1 MLFRSYHNIKKENIG
16 LIEVMG
22 LAVLPA
28 RLKGEMEE
36 LAEVLVAGGDIKAH
50 ENIAKH
56 YDWVQTFIGK
66 YDINADNV
74 HKILQDEIGDV
85 FAKILECAGVYKR
98 DEAGKAAFIR
108 FVDYVNAK

>member
-1 MLFRSYHNIKKENIG
+1 MPVQLSCIYIVHKLEECSLSS
-16 LIEVMG
+16 LIS
-22 LAVLPA
+22 LIYACAL
-28 RLKGEMEE
+28 
-36 LAEVLVAGGDIKAH
+36 KAH

-98 DEAGKAAFIR
+98 DDAGKAAFLR

>member
-1 MLFRSYHNIKKENIG
+1 
-16 LIEVMG
+16 MG

-36 LAEVLVAGGDIKAH
+36 LAEVLVAGGDIRAH

-98 DEAGKAAFIR
+98 DEAGKAAFLK
-108 FVDYVNAK
+108 FVDYVNAQ